1 MLITLSSSVGKVAEE
16 QIALIDSDYK
26 RTIKRIMDRQP
37 GFIEVSIMMELLK
50 ARFSEHKE
58 LHPDLEWSEV
68 EHRLR
73 EFPAA
78 IAVLQKMEESGGEPD
93 TIGYD
98 EQTGKLIF
106 CDCAKESPSGRRSL
120 CYDEKALKGRT
131 KHRPSGST
139 ERIAKAIGA
148 SMMTE
153 ELYRRLQS
161 LGYFDLKTSSWIA
174 TPDDIRSKGGALF
187 CERRYDTVFTFHN
200 SADSYY
206 SVRGFRGYIL
216 V

>member
-1 MLITLSSSVGKVAEE
+1 MML
-16 QIALIDSDYK
+16 
-26 RTIKRIMDRQP
+26 
-37 GFIEVSIMMELLK
+37 ELLK
-50 ARFSEHKE
+50 VRFSKQKD
-58 LHPDLEWSEV
+58 LHPELEWSEV

-73 EFPAA
+73 EAPAA

-98 EQTGKLIF
+98 IKTGKLIF
-106 CDCAKESPSGRRSL
+106 CDCAKESPVGRRSL
-120 CYDEKALKGRT
+120 CYDEKALHKRT
-131 KHRPSGST
+131 KNPPSSSA
-139 ERIAKAIGA
+139 ERKAKEIGI

-161 LGYFDLKTSSWIA
+161 LGSFDLKTSSWIA

-200 SADSYY
+200 GADSYY
-206 SVRGFRGYIL
+206 SARGFRGFIL